1 MIYIILYIVL
11 GLIIVLLDWFLFVKK
26 EVKGNGSIFLLPL
39 CALAWPV
46 YLVCIIIYRL
56 FIRKKKS
63 GTANLDKGFH
73 PEIMY
78 MVNKPYAEYVDYKE
92 IN

>member
-1 MIYIILYIVL
+1 MIYIAYIIL

-39 CALAWPV
+39 CTLIWPI
-46 YLVCIIIYRL
+46 YLIGVIICRL
-56 FIRKKKS
+56 FINKKS

-78 MVNKPYAEYVDYKE
+78 MINKPYAEYVDYKE